1 MMNLTR
7 QPPRLLLRP
16 IRHDDLDALH
26 GFAGASAHGLT
37 TLPDDRD
44 RLAARIERSLQSF
57 ASDDVSGDEAYLFVV
72 EDLEAGRVVGV
83 SGIEAQ
89 AGFGD
94 RFCSFRNEF
103 MVHRSQALDYAN
115 RIHTLH
121 LCHDLTGVTLLT
133 SFYIEPGYWDTL
145 APQLLSRAR
154 LLYIAQHPER
164 FSDRIAAEHPG
175 IADDRGSC
183 PFWEAVGRRFFGLD
197 YPTVEDL
204 AGGRSKA
211 FIADVMP
218 TFPIYVPLLPEAAQW
233 AIGQLHP
240 DAELPFS
247 ILVDEG
253 FETDAYVDIFDG
265 GPILLSRPML
275 LRTIAG
281 RRLARVDEPR
291 QDAGANGALCLLAT
305 TGRTDFRATLAV
317 VHASR
322 QGVALAADARAD
334 LGVLRH
340 DVVCLSAYAAATVEP
355 A

>member
-1 MMNLTR
+1 MTDPTR
-7 QPPRLLLRP
+7 PFPRLLLRP
-16 IRHDDLDALH
+16 IRAEDLDALH
-26 GFAGASAHGLT
+26 GFARASAHGLT

-44 RLAARIERSLQSF
+44 RLAARIDRSLQSF
-57 ASDDVSGDEAYLFVV
+57 ASDDIGGEEAYLFVV
-72 EDLEAGRVVGV
+72 EDRIAGRIAGV

-94 RFCSFRNEF
+94 RFYTYRNEF
-103 MVHRSQALDYAN
+103 VVHRSQGLEYSN

-133 SFYIEPGYWDTL
+133 SFYIDPDYRHTL

-164 FSDRIAAEHPG
+164 FADRIAAEHPG
-175 IADDRGSC
+175 LADVHGGC

-197 YPTVEDL
+197 YPAAEAL

-211 FIADVMP
+211 FIADLMP
-218 TFPIYVPLLPEAAQW
+218 TFPIYVPLLPEPAQW

-265 GPILLSRPML
+265 GPIVLSRPQL

-281 RRLARVDEPR
+281 RRLARVETRAAAPEDSR
-291 QDAGANGALCLLAT
+291 LCLVTT

-317 VHASR
+317 VHSGR
-322 QGVALAADARAD
+322 QSVLLPPDAQAD
-334 LGVLRH
+334 LGVHRH
-340 DVVCLSAYAAATVEP
+340 DVVCVSAYATPSPEAA
-355 A
+355 

>member
-1 MMNLTR
+1 MTD
-7 QPPRLLLRP
+7 PAHSHPRFLLRP
-16 IRHDDLDALH
+16 IRPADLEALH
-26 GFAGASAHGLT
+26 GFARASAHGLT

-44 RLAARIERSLQSF
+44 RLALRIERSQQSF
-57 ASDDVSGDEAYLFVV
+57 ATDDVSGEEAYLFVV
-72 EDLEAGRVVGV
+72 EDLDAGIVVGV

-89 AGFGD
+89 AGFTD
-94 RFCSFRNEF
+94 RFYSYRNEF
-103 MVHRSQALDYAN
+103 VVHRSQALEYSS

-133 SFYIEPGYWDTL
+133 SFYIAPSHLGSL
-145 APQLLSRAR
+145 APQLLSRGR

-164 FSDRIAAEHPG
+164 FSERIAAEHPG
-175 IADDRGSC
+175 IADERGGC

-197 YPTVEDL
+197 YPVAEAL

-211 FIADVMP
+211 FIADMMP

-265 GPILLSRPML
+265 GPIVLARPLL

-281 RRLARVDEPR
+281 RRLARVEAVEVRP
-291 QDAGANGALCLLAT
+291 GASSTLCLVAT

-317 VHASR
+317 VRSAR
-322 QGVALAADARAD
+322 QGVALPTAQQSD
-334 LGVLRH
+334 LGVQRH
-340 DVVCLSAYAAATVEP
+340 DVVCLSPYASTALEP